1 MAKKPTDFITD
12 PIKVYLKK
20 IIKGKVVPSP
30 TREYTPEELAVY
42 NAFGSKFSGEAK
54 RLKKVTKA
62 ATSDLAVS
70 RKLKDPNASRAKVDP
85 LVYRKMEE
93 DKGSQAV
100 IDAVNAGDH
109 LRRTEAGYTGG
120 PRTITGPRDLAVMRG
135 DVDKTLE
142 EATNAIR
149 LADPENAGNWYNNAV
164 AGQAA
169 MNEPYQLPR
178 SLEQHGVFSAG
189 VPPSSEIAFAL
200 KHLNSRALGVP
211 MQAARPKQMEVLDLA
226 VDRGLPSKLGRKTGV
241 YAGKQDPRAPVN
253 SLFGTNDFRHA
264 QYLGFTHPDGSPWRQ
279 GLQANMHPFADAE
292 TALIV
297 DRANKNM
304 LGGVSNWSGNK
315 VQEIP
320 WVYGKA
326 QDLYSRGIGK
336 GGKYKGDPIEG
347 MKAAI
352 REANKT
358 PADYLPNQA
367 ASATY
372 EYAPGAST
380 GHVPSYASMTPEER
394 VAYGNEGRWDVESP
408 EVEMSNKGLLPAM
421 AGNVGQGRRDAAY
434 GALGLRQ
441 LPTIPSSGAYRNAAG
456 EWEFNDL
463 NIARP
468 LVDYPTGG
476 GGGYIAPMTNDTLLA
491 VERFRA
497 LNDAQ
502 EAGAANLPNTLA
514 SLSGKNAA
522 LLDAGAVRANAA
534 PQPTSA
540 QMRSLNEALG
550 PLSETDLSPEA
561 LKYYRSRLA
570 SGPPT
575 LTNSLGDVSSRYG
588 VTATNRGA
596 AVFPFDRGADAKDL
610 RNVLSV
616 RGNLLS
622 NIMPNA
628 KLTPGKNSSVFA
640 PALTQF
646 DENYNLIP
654 TKPFSGEATSAVL
667 SDFAALPRE
676 VSTRLSESPAVRRS
690 IAGKVARDERI
701 GGAREDIQNTRRFF
715 RDADWPKA
723 VELMRKGVP
732 VGTALATLGYS
743 LSAFASPR
751 DKGD

>member
-1 MAKKPTDFITD
+1 MVKIPTDG
-12 PIKVYLKK
+12 IKGYLKK
-20 IIKGKVVPSP
+20 IIKGKIVPSP
-30 TREYTPEELAVY
+30 TRDYTPEELAVY
-42 NAFGSKFSGEAK
+42 NAFGSKFSGDAK
-54 RLKKVTKA
+54 RLKKVTEA
-62 ATSDLAVS
+62 AASGLAVS

-135 DVDKTLE
+135 GVDKTLE
-142 EATNAIR
+142 EATTAIR

-200 KHLNSRALGVP
+200 KHHNSRALGVP

-279 GLQANMHPFADAE
+279 GLEANMHPFADAE

-304 LGGVSNWSGNK
+304 LGGASNWSGNK

-336 GGKYKGDPIEG
+336 SGKYKGDPIEG

-352 REANKT
+352 REANKS
-358 PADYLPNQA
+358 PADYLPNHA
-367 ASATY
+367 ISATY

-380 GHVPSYASMTPEER
+380 GHMPSYWSMTPEER
-394 VAYGNEGRWDVESP
+394 IAYGNEGRWDVESP
-408 EVEMSNKGLLPAM
+408 EVEMSNKGLLPATP
-421 AGNVGQGRRDAAY
+421 GGVGQGRRDVIHSAM
-434 GALGLRQ
+434 GFRQ
-441 LPTIPSSGAYRNAAG
+441 LPTIPSRGAYRNAAG
-456 EWEFNDL
+456 EWENNDMFMS
-463 NIARP
+463 RP
-468 LVDYPTGG
+468 LGDYPTGG
-476 GGGYIAPMTNDTLLA
+476 GEGYLAKLTGDTILGG
-491 VERFRA
+491 ERFRG
-497 LNDAQ
+497 LVDGQ
-502 EAGAANLPNTLA
+502 EAGAANLPNTLS
-514 SLSGKNAA
+514 SLKGKNAA

-534 PQPTSA
+534 PQPTSE
-540 QMRSLNEALG
+540 QLQNLNKALG
-550 PLSETDLSPEA
+550 PISETDLSPDA
-561 LKYYRSRLA
+561 LKYYNRRLA

-575 LTNSLGDVSSRYG
+575 LTNSLGDLSSIYG
-588 VTATNRGA
+588 AGATNRGA
-596 AVFPFDRGADAKDL
+596 AVFPFDRGADAKDF
-610 RNVLSV
+610 RNLLSV
-616 RGNLLS
+616 RGDLLQ
-622 NIMPNA
+622 NAMPNA
-628 KLTPGKNSSVFA
+628 KLTKGKNSSVFA
-640 PALTQF
+640 PALTKF

-667 SDFAALPRE
+667 NDFAVLPHR
-676 VSTRLSESPAVRRS
+676 VSLNLSESPAVRS
-690 IAGKVARDERI
+690 SLAAKVTRDERI

-743 LSAFASPR
+743 LSAMASPT
-751 DKGD
+751 DKGK